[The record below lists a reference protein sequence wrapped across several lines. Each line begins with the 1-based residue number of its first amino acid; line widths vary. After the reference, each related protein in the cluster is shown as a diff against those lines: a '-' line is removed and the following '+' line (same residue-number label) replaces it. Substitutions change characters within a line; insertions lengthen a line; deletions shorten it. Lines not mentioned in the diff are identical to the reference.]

1 MLAALGKDFKEQQS
15 RLIEADASVAEM
27 TSTAGEMQALLSW
40 LTAAHAEES
49 AARQA
54 FEHQVLFPT
63 SANLQSSRQALAF
76 KCKQNLCGAGFTMI
90 QGPVDRSWKHLQGKI
105 SCRAQAKE
113 IFQRGTFI

>member
-1 MLAALGKDFKEQQS
+1 MLAALGKDFREQQS

-54 FEHQVLFPT
+54 FEHQVLGSCCCPPHPH
-63 SANLQSSRQALAF
+63 AL
-76 KCKQNLCGAGFTMI
+76 
-90 QGPVDRSWKHLQGKI
+90 KHLSIVPMLAAHGRHHVERI
-105 SCRAQAKE
+105 
-113 IFQRGTFI
+113 

>member
-54 FEHQVLFPT
+54 FEHQVLFTP
-63 SANLQSSRQALAF
+63 
-76 KCKQNLCGAGFTMI
+76 
-90 QGPVDRSWKHLQGKI
+90 KI
-105 SCRAQAKE
+105 L
-113 IFQRGTFI
+113 

>member
-54 FEHQVLFPT
+54 FEHQVMFCT
-63 SANLQSSRQALAF
+63 SAVCQKPPTRTESV
-76 KCKQNLCGAGFTMI
+76 
-90 QGPVDRSWKHLQGKI
+90 PD
-105 SCRAQAKE
+105 
-113 IFQRGTFI
+113 